1 VAGGLCEVEIKIVP
15 PWHLLEAGIED
26 IRAKG
31 PISSVNCYGRLAIAS
46 SVIRRYGGVG
56 EGEGI
61 ECFIQLGSVVKCS
74 GFLVECYD
82 ALQRSITLIV
92 KGIERIAPAAPL
104 LSSFYFLRAA
114 D

>member
-1 VAGGLCEVEIKIVP
+1 MAGGLCEVEIKIVP

-61 ECFIQLGSVVKCS
+61 E
-74 GFLVECYD
+74 
-82 ALQRSITLIV
+82 
-92 KGIERIAPAAPL
+92 RIAPAAPL